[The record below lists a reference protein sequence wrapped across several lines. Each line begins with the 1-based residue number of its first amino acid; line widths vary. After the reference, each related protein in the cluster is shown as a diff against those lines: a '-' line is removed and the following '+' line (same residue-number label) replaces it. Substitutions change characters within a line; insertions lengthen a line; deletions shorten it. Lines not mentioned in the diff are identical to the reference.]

1 MDLAVRPAAPS
12 DTAAW
17 LRLLRGHL
25 AYDPDTLARLPAAWR
40 RLLRD
45 EALIGA
51 VIEDRERPAPARILG
66 FGASVFVTD
75 AFMQEARAGITPYLT
90 ARLVREEL
98 RGPSPVLRSPAIAEA
113 NAGDGLNVLFLHY
126 CDAADALDQE
136 ELRRVRYQ
144 MLEACVDSHRGYRI
158 KEVLQEIWDEVEPA
172 YVRPGWG
179 RLRTDYAGFYALRGQ
194 RLPPPGRGPYLIGL
208 TREEVLAAPG
218 SSVLAPLFVYSPP
231 RLSLSRGERGLV
243 HQALAG
249 STDAESTRALGIAL
263 PTVKSR
269 WRAIYDRVAARL
281 PELVSHPEQT
291 PGTRGKEKRRR
302 VLEYLRQHPEELR
315 PFLGK
320 RPPSRCRDVVRRAG
334 RAPDLRR

>member
-1 MDLAVRPAAPS
+1 MDLAVRPPALL

-17 LRLLRGHL
+17 LRLLQGHL
-25 AYDPDTLARLPAAWR
+25 GYDVDTLARLPAVWR

-45 EALIGA
+45 EALIAA
-51 VIEDRERPAPARILG
+51 VIEDRERPAPTRVLG

-75 AFMQEARAGITPYLT
+75 AFMQEARAGVTPYLT

-98 RGPSPVLRSPAIAEA
+98 RGPSPVLRSLAIAEA
-113 NAGDGLNVLFLHY
+113 NAGDGLNLLFLHY
-126 CDAADALDQE
+126 CDAAEALDGE
-136 ELRRVRYQ
+136 DLRQVRYK
-144 MLEACVDSHRGYRI
+144 MLEACVDYHRGYRI

-172 YVRPGWG
+172 YVLQGWG
-179 RLRTDYAGFYALRGQ
+179 RLRTDYAAFYALRGQ
-194 RLPPPGRGPYLIGL
+194 RLPPRGRGPCVIGL

-231 RLSLSRGERGLV
+231 RFSLSRGERRLL
-243 HQALAG
+243 HRALTG
-249 STDAESTRALGIAL
+249 STDVESARALGIAQ

-269 WRAIYDRVAARL
+269 WRAIYDRVAALL
-281 PELVSHPEQT
+281 PELVSHPEET
-291 PGTRGKEKRRR
+291 RGTRGKEKRRR

-315 PFLGK
+315 PSLVK
-320 RPPSRCRDVVRRAG
+320 RPRLVCRDVVRRAG